1 MPIPPRSRLGP
12 FEIVSPLGA
21 GGMGEVY
28 RARDTKLDR
37 DVAVKVL
44 PEEFFEDRDRVAR
57 FEREAKALAALNHPG
72 IAAIYSFEA
81 VDGRHILVMEL
92 VEGEGLDSR
101 IARGAIPLEEAL
113 PIARQIAESLE
124 AAHEKGIVHR
134 DLKPANVMV
143 TPEGRVKILD
153 FGLAKAFETDAASG
167 SAPRMTQSP
176 TITAR
181 GTQAGVILG
190 TAAYMSPEQA
200 RGRAADKRADIWA
213 FGALFFEMLAG
224 RRAFEG
230 ETVSDM
236 LAAVLK
242 TDPDWTALPVN
253 TPGNV
258 RKVLRRCLERERTRR
273 FHDIADARI
282 ELDNPLEEQPAP
294 GVTPTREAPGRRPA
308 AWMLAALFLLAVAA
322 VLGVLLLGGR
332 TPARPVVRASILLPP
347 KTQLALDGT
356 QPGPPAISPDGRR
369 IVFVLR
375 EAGGA
380 RRLWMREIDWE
391 APRPIEGTDDAS
403 YPFWSPDNRTVGF
416 FSQHKLKK
424 VAASGG
430 PVLTLG
436 DAPTGKGGTWNSSD
450 VILFCPT
457 FNAPLFRV
465 TGGGGT
471 PAPVTKL
478 DLTAKESS
486 HRFPQFLPD
495 GRHFLYL
502 VRRDGPKNLVRIGS
516 LDGGS
521 SETIFET
528 ESQAVLASGSLLFLR
543 ERTLMAQAFDAKTKR
558 LKGQPAPLAE
568 RIRVIPGAARAL
580 FTASETGDVLYQT
593 GETNPESRLT
603 WVDRRGT
610 RIAAF
615 GEAAGFSDPALS
627 PDGTRIAVRIL
638 DPTLNT
644 NDIWTLDA
652 KSGNRMRVTFDPGN
666 EVSPIWSP
674 DGKRLAYASNRRGPY
689 DLYAKDLAGGEEK
702 VVLQAQ
708 RAAQTLV
715 PNSWLPDGRFLL
727 YTSEDAPS
735 GSAEVWSLDLAG
747 KEKPRLLAK
756 SRSRDPSPF
765 FSPNGRWIAL
775 AVNDEGPGADK
786 LVVLSF
792 AQSDRRWQIAGTGSG
807 YPFWRPDGKE
817 LYYLDRDL
825 HLTAVEVRQQTTAFE
840 WGPPETLFANS
851 IFERLNG
858 GGDRFLKV
866 EPQDKDADA
875 PLTLL
880 LNWPA
885 LLPGRGSP

>member
-1 MPIPPRSRLGP
+1 
-12 FEIVSPLGA
+12 
-21 GGMGEVY
+21 MGEVY
-28 RARDTKLDR
+28 RARDKRLDR
-37 DVAVKVL
+37 PVAIKVL
-44 PEEFFEDRDRVAR
+44 PEEFFEERDRVAR
-57 FEREAKALAALNHPG
+57 FEREAKSLAALNHSG
-72 IAAIYSFEA
+72 IAAVYSFEA

-92 VEGEGLDSR
+92 VEGEGLDAR
-101 IARGAIPLEEAL
+101 IARGAVPLDEAL
-113 PIARQIAESLE
+113 PIARQIAEALE
-124 AAHEKGIVHR
+124 AAHERGIVHR

-153 FGLAKAFETDAASG
+153 FGLAKVFETDAASG
-167 SAPRMTQSP
+167 SAPQVTQSP

-213 FGALFFEMLAG
+213 FGAVLYEMLAG

-242 TDPDWTALPVN
+242 TDPDWTALPAN

-258 RKVLRRCLERERTRR
+258 RKVLRRCLERDRARR
-273 FHDIADARI
+273 LHDIADARI
-282 ELDNPLEEQPAP
+282 ELESPVEEQPAP
-294 GVTPTREAPGRRPA
+294 VPADTRTAPGRRPGV
-308 AWMLAALFLLAVAA
+308 WMFAALFLLVVAA
-322 VLGVLLLGGR
+322 VLGALLLGRR
-332 TPARPVVRASILLPP
+332 TPARPVVRASLLLPP

-375 EAGGA
+375 EAGVG
-380 RRLWMREIDWE
+380 RRLWMREISAE
-391 APRPIEGTDDAS
+391 VPRPVEGTEDAS
-403 YPFWSPDNRTVGF
+403 YPFWSSDNRTIGF

-424 VAASGG
+424 VTASGG

-436 DAPTGKGGTWNSSD
+436 DAPAGKGGTWNSDD

-457 FNAPLFRV
+457 FNGPLYRV
-465 TGGGGT
+465 AGGGGT
-471 PAPVTKL
+471 PVPVTKL
-478 DLTAKESS
+478 DLAARESS

-528 ESQAVLASGSLLFLR
+528 ESQAVLASGSLLFVR
-543 ERTLMAQAFDAKTKR
+543 ERTLMAQAFDAGKKR
-558 LKGQPAPLAE
+558 LSGQPVPLADK
-568 RIRVIPGAARAL
+568 IRVIPGAARAL
-580 FTASETGDVLYQT
+580 FTASETGEVLYQT

-603 WVDRRGT
+603 WVDRHGN
-610 RIAAF
+610 RIAAI

-638 DPTLNT
+638 DHALNT
-644 NDIWTLDA
+644 YDIWILDA

-674 DGKRLAYASNRRGPY
+674 DGRRLAYGSNRRGPY
-689 DLYAKDLAGGEEK
+689 DLYTKDLDSGEEK

-708 RAAQTLV
+708 SGSQTLTA
-715 PNSWLPDGRFLL
+715 NSWSPDGRFLL
-727 YTSEDAPS
+727 YTSEDALS

-765 FSPNGRWIAL
+765 FSPDGQWIAL
-775 AVNDEGPGADK
+775 AVNDEGPSADK

-792 AQSDRRWQIAGTGSG
+792 MQPERRWQIAGTGSG

-817 LYYLDRDL
+817 LYYLDRDS
-825 HLTAVEVRQQTTAFE
+825 HLTAVEVRQRTAAFE
-840 WGPPETLFANS
+840 WGPPEALFANS

-858 GGDRFLKV
+858 GGGRFLKV
-866 EPQDKDADA
+866 EPQDKDEDA

-885 LLPGRGSP
+885 LVPGRVSP